1 MLRAY
6 KYRIYP
12 TEQQQSLLT
21 QQFGIGR
28 FVYNWVLDRKQKEYA
43 ARKAWE
49 EKPVGEKPK
58 YKTRFD
64 YCKILT
70 ALKSELS
77 WVGDANA
84 QALQQEIAHLFYA
97 YDRFYK
103 NLKERKAR
111 KQKITNKQ
119 GRLLDFPKFKSRKD
133 RQSLSFPQAANVDF
147 KSSMVQIPKLGKVPC
162 IFHREFTGA
171 IKTTT
176 ISKTVTGKYFVS
188 ILVEDGKEL
197 PEPIQPN
204 PGRAVGIDVGLTHFA
219 TFSTGE
225 KVKNPRLL
233 KRSLSRLRRVQRS
246 MVRKKNGAS
255 KNYGKAKL
263 RRALL
268 EEKVANQRKDFL
280 HKATHQL
287 VCKSQATT
295 FCVEDLSVKNMMQNH
310 KLARSI
316 ADVSWSEFFRQL
328 KYKAQWHGKQVL
340 EIGRFVPSSKTCSDC
355 GYKVDSMS
363 LNIRTWQCPVC
374 GIEHDRDINAA
385 KSLVKFAF
393 AKLGSFEKIP
403 SGQAEFQACGCMP
416 YANFCKGVGTSC
428 SGSRNSYV

>member
-49 EKPVGEKPK
+49 ENPVGEKPK

-147 KSSMVQIPKLGKVPC
+147 ESSMVQIPKLGKVPC

-188 ILVEDGKEL
+188 ILIEDGKEL
-197 PEPIQPN
+197 PEPIQPDQS
-204 PGRAVGIDVGLTHFA
+204 GAVGIDVGLTHCA
-219 TFSTGE
+219 
-225 KVKNPRLL
+225 
-233 KRSLSRLRRVQRS
+233 RSLTNGQTSCIKQRTNS
-246 MVRKKNGAS
+246 FA
-255 KNYGKAKL
+255 KAK
-263 RRALL
+263 
-268 EEKVANQRKDFL
+268 QR
-280 HKATHQL
+280 H
-287 VCKSQATT
+287 
-295 FCVEDLSVKNMMQNH
+295 SV
-310 KLARSI
+310 
-316 ADVSWSEFFRQL
+316 W
-328 KYKAQWHGKQVL
+328 
-340 EIGRFVPSSKTCSDC
+340 
-355 GYKVDSMS
+355 
-363 LNIRTWQCPVC
+363 
-374 GIEHDRDINAA
+374 
-385 KSLVKFAF
+385 
-393 AKLGSFEKIP
+393 KI
-403 SGQAEFQACGCMP
+403 
-416 YANFCKGVGTSC
+416 
-428 SGSRNSYV
+428 